1 MTRELRSKHGE
12 LWIGLAKVIPS
23 SGSPDILGDAAG
35 AYTNAIG
42 LAVNKAKFRLQVKE
56 ALAELGLLL
65 IRLENSERWEDRS
78 AKYVIDQ
85 ELKKVATEARVSNRI
100 MFGTFHAFDRK

>member
-1 MTRELRSKHGE
+1 MAKPLRGKHSE

-23 SGSPDILGDAAG
+23 NSSSDILGDAEG

-65 IRLENSERWEDRS
+65 IRRENSERLEDRS

-85 ELKKVATEARVSNRI
+85 ELKKVATKARVSNRI
-100 MFGTFHAFDRK
+100 MFGTFHAF